1 MTTPAR
7 SPAEIMILRIAC
19 LATAAAV
26 VATLAA
32 CATQPARAPAI
43 PAPTGVPAALQ
54 APAGQEPFLQVH
66 ATGVQ
71 IYECAAKAD
80 APDVFAWQFRGPEAT
95 LADAAGKTVGRH
107 FAGPSWASN
116 DGATVVGQVS
126 ASAPAPD
133 KADIPWLLLAVK
145 SHEGQGLLAP
155 TASVQRLDTEGGVA
169 PPTPCGAANAKQ
181 VERVGYTATYVFW
194 RVKAG

>member
-1 MTTPAR
+1 MNKP
-7 SPAEIMILRIAC
+7 
-19 LATAAAV
+19 LALLAAALV
-26 VATLAA
+26 LGTAG
-32 CATQPARAPAI
+32 CATQPGRIPAI

-80 APDVFAWQFRGPEAT
+80 APDAFAWQFRGPEASLT
-95 LADAAGKTVGRH
+95 DAAGKTVGRH

-133 KADIPWLLLAVK
+133 KGDIPWLLLSIK
-145 SHEGQGLLAP
+145 SREGQGLLAQ
-155 TASVQRLDTEGGVA
+155 TASVQRLDTEGGIA
-169 PPTPCGAANAKQ
+169 PPAPCAAGNAHQ
-181 VERVGYTATYVFW
+181 TERVGYTATYVFW
-194 RVKAG
+194 RAKGG

>member
-1 MTTPAR
+1 MTA
-7 SPAEIMILRIAC
+7 RIAL

-26 VATLAA
+26 VAATAG
-32 CATQPARAPAI
+32 CATRPAPAI

-54 APAGQEPFLQVH
+54 APAGQEPFLQAH
-66 ATGVQ
+66 AVGVQ

-80 APDVFAWQFRGPEAT
+80 APGGWAWQFRGPEAT
-95 LADAAGKTVGRH
+95 LTDAAGKTIGRH
-107 FAGPSWASN
+107 WAGPSWASN

-169 PPTPCGAANAKQ
+169 PPTPCGAGNAKQ

-194 RVKAG
+194 RLKAG